1 MTSNVRI
8 GKSYELPSISDF
20 GFAGLELLIFAA
32 FIIIGWSLINKIT
45 SFDDHEV
52 LFVQRNAAYAAQ
64 RAGLVLGQAIAMTAL
79 VGSHSSN
86 RWQDIGWLCGG
97 GAWTIA
103 VLLCLRLV
111 LSKLVSFDPQA
122 QHGTL
127 SVGVVRA
134 AFYIAGGLI
143 ISAGL
148 GGYAPSVA
156 EGLASTVVFTLLG
169 LLVLAGAYLISD
181 RVPPFRLS
189 SRVRSGNMA
198 AALIA
203 GGFTVALGLVLRN
216 AIIGDF
222 TGWASGLIGFAVTAV
237 VAVAAFYLLCLAVDR
252 WIITNATL
260 AEVVEGEHLLAAGIV
275 AISLIAIALG
285 VGSVSL

>member
-1 MTSNVRI
+1 MTSNIRI
-8 GKSYELPSISDF
+8 GESYQLPSISDF

-32 FIIIGWSLINKIT
+32 FIIVGWSLINKIT

-52 LFVQRNAAYAAQ
+52 LFVQRNSAYAAQ

-79 VGSHSSN
+79 VGSHSAN
-86 RWQDIGWLCGG
+86 RWQDIGWLLGG
-97 GAWTIA
+97 GAWAMAI
-103 VLLCLRLV
+103 LLGVRLG
-111 LSKLVSFDPQA
+111 LSKLVSFDPEA
-122 QHGTL
+122 KHGTL
-127 SVGVVRA
+127 SVGVVRGS
-134 AFYIAGGLI
+134 FYVAGGLI
-143 ISAGL
+143 IAAGL
-148 GGYAPSVA
+148 GGSAPSLLEA
-156 EGLASTVVFTLLG
+156 LASTAVFTLLG
-169 LLVLAGAYLISD
+169 LVVLAAAYLLSD

-203 GGFTVALGLVLRN
+203 GGFTIALGLVLRN
-216 AIIGDF
+216 AIAGDF

-260 AEVVEGEHLLAAGIV
+260 AEVVEGEHLLAASIIAV
-275 AISLIAIALG
+275 SLIAIAFG
-285 VGSVSL
+285 VGAVNL